1 MPNKPPQKS
10 SRNEIFPHFSSHNQ
24 FFTLTLQPN
33 KNKTMKNIFKIK
45 KEERILALV
54 SMLVFASLNTVL
66 IHSYPA
72 NFFKAGKLGFW
83 SIFYKHFTVSGFD
96 AYSYIFLSNEKIY
109 FELSRHPLFGALLYP
124 GACLN
129 DWLMGWT
136 HHNCATFI
144 MAVMLVISATF
155 SAVFFFRICR
165 ELIQLCRLDAYIL
178 TAFFFSFASIMLT
191 TMVPDHFC
199 FSMLCLLVSIYMVGT
214 CMAQGKQLKA
224 WQASLLFLT
233 TAGVSLSNGVKTG
246 IISLFSN
253 GRKVFSPRF
262 FAIAFILPL
271 LIMGGSFYYQ
281 NEYIVK
287 PQQEKGKEI
296 ERKLMPKRPDIAQKN
311 AVHDAWMDAHRGKS
325 VSDMPFLKWTDVST
339 PRMESIVENLFGEGI
354 QLHQKEL
361 LKDLSVSRPTFI
373 RYDWAISY
381 IFEAFVFLLFA
392 AGVFYSRHSRLMWM
406 CLSCAAFDT
415 FLHLVLGFGL
425 NEVYIMAAHWMF
437 VIPFTI
443 GYAFREAQPK
453 LANAMRGLTLF
464 LAIYFWAY
472 NATLIITHFL

>member
-1 MPNKPPQKS
+1 
-10 SRNEIFPHFSSHNQ
+10 
-24 FFTLTLQPN
+24 
-33 KNKTMKNIFKIK
+33 MKNIFKIK

-54 SMLVFASLNTVL
+54 SMLVFTALNMVL

-72 NFFKAGKLGFW
+72 SFFKAGKLGFW

-109 FELSRHPLFGALLYP
+109 YELSRHPLFGVLLYP

-129 DWLMGWT
+129 NWLMDWT
-136 HHNCATFI
+136 HQNCATYI
-144 MAVMLVISATF
+144 MAVLLVISATF

-165 ELIQLCRLDAYIL
+165 ELIQLNQRDAHIL

-199 FSMLCLLVSIYMVGT
+199 FSLLCLLTGIYIVGT
-214 CMAQGKQLKA
+214 NMSKGKHLEA
-224 WQASLLFLT
+224 WQAGLLFLFT
-233 TAGVSLSNGVKTG
+233 TGVTLSNGVKIG
-246 IISLFSN
+246 IMSLFNN
-253 GRKVFSPRF
+253 GRKIFSPKYF
-262 FAIAFILPL
+262 SVAFLLPF
-271 LIMGGSFYYQ
+271 LIIGGCYYYQ
-281 NEYIVK
+281 NENIVK
-287 PQQEKGKEI
+287 PQQERGKEI
-296 ERKLMPKRPDIAQKN
+296 EKKLMPKRPDIAKKN
-311 AVHDAWMDAHRGKS
+311 AIHDAWMDAHRGKS
-325 VSDMPFLKWTDVST
+325 VSDKPFLKWTDVST
-339 PRMESIVENLFGEGI
+339 PRAESIVENLFGEGI

-373 RYDWAISY
+373 AYDWAISY
-381 IFEAFVFLLFA
+381 VFEAFVFLLFA

-406 CLSCAAFDT
+406 CLSCVAFDA

-437 VIPFTI
+437 IIPFTM
-443 GYAFREAQPK
+443 GYAFRNAKPK
-453 LANAMRGLTLF
+453 LANTMKVLTLF

-472 NATLIITHFL
+472 NATLIITHFI

>member
-1 MPNKPPQKS
+1 
-10 SRNEIFPHFSSHNQ
+10 
-24 FFTLTLQPN
+24 
-33 KNKTMKNIFKIK
+33 MKNIFKIK

-66 IHSYPA
+66 IHSYPTS
-72 NFFKAGKLGFW
+72 FFKAGKLGFW

-129 DWLMGWT
+129 DRLMGWT

-233 TAGVSLSNGVKTG
+233 TA
-246 IISLFSN
+246 
-253 GRKVFSPRF
+253 
-262 FAIAFILPL
+262 
-271 LIMGGSFYYQ
+271 
-281 NEYIVK
+281 
-287 PQQEKGKEI
+287 
-296 ERKLMPKRPDIAQKN
+296 
-311 AVHDAWMDAHRGKS
+311 
-325 VSDMPFLKWTDVST
+325 
-339 PRMESIVENLFGEGI
+339 
-354 QLHQKEL
+354 
-361 LKDLSVSRPTFI
+361 
-373 RYDWAISY
+373 
-381 IFEAFVFLLFA
+381 
-392 AGVFYSRHSRLMWM
+392 
-406 CLSCAAFDT
+406 
-415 FLHLVLGFGL
+415 
-425 NEVYIMAAHWMF
+425 
-437 VIPFTI
+437 
-443 GYAFREAQPK
+443 
-453 LANAMRGLTLF
+453 
-464 LAIYFWAY
+464 
-472 NATLIITHFL
+472 

>member
-1 MPNKPPQKS
+1 
-10 SRNEIFPHFSSHNQ
+10 
-24 FFTLTLQPN
+24 
-33 KNKTMKNIFKIK
+33 MKNIFKIK

-54 SMLVFASLNTVL
+54 SMLVFTALNMVL

-72 NFFKAGKLGFW
+72 SFFKAGKLGFW

-109 FELSRHPLFGALLYP
+109 YELSRHPLFGVLLYP

-129 DWLMGWT
+129 NWLMNWT
-136 HHNCATFI
+136 HQNCATYI
-144 MAVMLVISATF
+144 MAVLLVISATF

-165 ELIQLCRLDAYIL
+165 ELIQLSQRDAHIL

-199 FSMLCLLVSIYMVGT
+199 FSLLCLLTGIYIVGT
-214 CMAQGKQLKA
+214 NMSKGKHLEA
-224 WQASLLFLT
+224 WQAGLLFLFT
-233 TAGVSLSNGVKTG
+233 TGVTLSNGVKIG
-246 IISLFSN
+246 IMSLFNN
-253 GRKVFSPRF
+253 GRKIFSPKYF
-262 FAIAFILPL
+262 SVAFLLPL
-271 LIMGGSFYYQ
+271 LIIGGCYYYQ
-281 NEYIVK
+281 NENIVK
-287 PQQEKGKEI
+287 PQQERGKEI
-296 ERKLMPKRPDIAQKN
+296 EKKLMPKRPDIAKKN
-311 AVHDAWMDAHRGKS
+311 AIHDAWMDAHRGKS
-325 VSDMPFLKWTDVST
+325 VSDKPFLKWTDVST
-339 PRMESIVENLFGEGI
+339 PRAESIVENLFGEGI

-373 RYDWAISY
+373 AYDWAISY
-381 IFEAFVFLLFA
+381 VFEAFVFLLFA

-406 CLSCAAFDT
+406 CLSCVTFDA

-437 VIPFTI
+437 IIPFTM
-443 GYAFREAQPK
+443 GYAFRNAKPK
-453 LANAMRGLTLF
+453 LANTMKVLTLF

-472 NATLIITHFL
+472 NATLIITHFI